1 MGFSARVSGAAS
13 SDRFDYEALGHV
25 GSVEVPGWGQMEQE
39 GEIRGHKIHIMH
51 SLQLAHSL
59 TCSFPSPFSHMPET
73 EGHNI

>member
-13 SDRFDYEALGHV
+13 SDGFDCEALGHV

-39 GEIRGHKIHIMH
+39 GEIRGYRIHIMH

-59 TCSFPSPFSHMPET
+59 TCSFPSPLSHVPET
-73 EGHNI
+73 EGRNV

>member
-59 TCSFPSPFSHMPET
+59 TCSLPSPFSHMPET